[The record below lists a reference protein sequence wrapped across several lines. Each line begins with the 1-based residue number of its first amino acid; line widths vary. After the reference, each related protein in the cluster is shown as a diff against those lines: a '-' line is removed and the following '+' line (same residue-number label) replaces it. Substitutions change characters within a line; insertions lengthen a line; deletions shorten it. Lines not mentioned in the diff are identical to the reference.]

1 MYNKNIVFICK
12 TQKNFL
18 PIAKSFLPNS
28 HPDIKWKIIK
38 GLNSEPIRIHLISS
52 AIKQAIAEGL
62 CKMYFVNETKFF
74 FNGKKRN
81 VCIQL
86 ETKQPKPV
94 SRRVLVVLW
103 SSITFSLQNLWSTF
117 LFYCVHTKEHFVTHF
132 QFL

>member
-1 MYNKNIVFICK
+1 MYNKNICFYLQNSKNIC
-12 TQKNFL
+12 QQQNLF
-18 PIAKSFLPNS
+18 FPNS
-28 HPDIKWKIIK
+28 YPDIKWKIIK
-38 GLNSEPIRIHLISS
+38 GLNSEPIRIHLIST
-52 AIKQAIAEGL
+52 AIKQAKAEGL

>member
-12 TQKNFL
+12 TQKKFL

-28 HPDIKWKIIK
+28 YPDIKWKIIK
-38 GLNSEPIRIHLISS
+38 GLNSEPIRVHLISS
-52 AIKQAIAEGL
+52 AIKQAKAEGL